1 MQFLKKSLSIT
12 LMFWVLTIQTGFS
25 FTLTNCLITGEKDF
39 NLGSKT
45 YCCGVEIESKSSN
58 SHSSFDNS
66 GCCKYAFLD
75 AKMETDQIIQ
85 YTDFS
90 IWSIYFSEIP
100 LNDFHFNTSILE
112 EKGFF
117 IHEKFAG
124 IPLKHNSR
132 LAKLQVFLI

>member
-1 MQFLKKSLSIT
+1 MQFFKRAMSLT
-12 LMFWVLTIQTGFS
+12 LMLWVLTIQTGFS

-45 YCCGVEIESKSSN
+45 YCCGLELDANSSN
-58 SHSSFDNS
+58 SPASLDKS
-66 GCCKYAFLD
+66 GCCKYTFLD
-75 AKMETDQIIQ
+75 AKMDSDQVIQ
-85 YTDFS
+85 YTDFL
-90 IWSIYFSEIP
+90 IWSIYFSEFP

-112 EKGFF
+112 KKGFF
-117 IHEKFAG
+117 IHKKFAG